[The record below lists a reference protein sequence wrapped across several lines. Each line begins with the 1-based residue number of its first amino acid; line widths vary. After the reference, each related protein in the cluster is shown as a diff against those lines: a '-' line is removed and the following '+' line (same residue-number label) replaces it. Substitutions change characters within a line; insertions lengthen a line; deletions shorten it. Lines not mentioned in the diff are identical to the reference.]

1 MVRFLL
7 LISSAHNFTAVLELG
22 DIKKVTIQRGDLR
35 RGSEPLMDSNAF
47 YVRIIEIMEILDL
60 FHKLISY
67 IFSILR
73 WKVHISPCFD

>member
-47 YVRIIEIMEILDL
+47 DVRIIDIVEN
-60 FHKLISY
+60 
-67 IFSILR
+67 
-73 WKVHISPCFD
+73 

>member
-7 LISSAHNFTAVLELG
+7 LNSGAHNFTAVLELG

-47 YVRIIEIMEILDL
+47 DVRIMG
-60 FHKLISY
+60 FWVKY
-67 IFSILR
+67 IFPLI
-73 WKVHISPCFD
+73 